1 MFKFLNNFKIF
12 IHVLNFLIFVTLLIQ
27 KPNSFSAIEAWVI
40 ACIIFVFGAL
50 GEYTVIL
57 LKLKLTK
64 LYPNKPRHS
73 RKNRRRNRNQNGPP
87 AGKEFLRKFILF
99 FEYSNRYYT

>member
-1 MFKFLNNFKIF
+1 MFWKKILF
-12 IHVLNFLIFVTLLIQ
+12 
-27 KPNSFSAIEAWVI
+27 FSAIEAWVI

-73 RKNRRRNRNQNGPP
+73 RNRRRNRNQNGPP
-87 AGKEFLRKFILF
+87 AGKKFLGEKNSF
-99 FEYSNRYYT
+99 

>member
-1 MFKFLNNFKIF
+1 MKKTKYFF
-12 IHVLNFLIFVTLLIQ
+12 
-27 KPNSFSAIEAWVI
+27 PAIEAWVI

-73 RKNRRRNRNQNGPP
+73 RNRRRNRNQNGPP
-87 AGKEFLRKFILF
+87 AGKKFLEKKILF
-99 FEYSNRYYT
+99 NLTFFRYSSTG